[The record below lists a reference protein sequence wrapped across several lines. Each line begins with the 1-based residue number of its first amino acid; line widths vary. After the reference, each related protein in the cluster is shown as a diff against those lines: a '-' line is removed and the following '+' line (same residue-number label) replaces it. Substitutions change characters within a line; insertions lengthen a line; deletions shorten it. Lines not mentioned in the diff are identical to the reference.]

1 MALFYVNCV
10 SRATQGPNAER
21 PLEKV
26 EGSLGHVRWSR
37 GLAPYQTRFTN
48 ERRLLVMTKRNII
61 VVGTSAGGVEA
72 LCQLNKHLPENLDAS
87 VFVVLHIG
95 TETMLPH
102 ILSRCGNLPA
112 VTAES
117 DKRYKR
123 GCIYCAPANC
133 HLVIKDHTT
142 VLTRGPRENGHRPAI
157 DVLFRSAARAHRSK
171 VIGVVLS
178 GGRDDGSAGLFAIKA
193 RGGVAI
199 VQDPAEAATPNM
211 PQSALSLV
219 DVDFCL
225 PVRQIADV
233 LVQLANG
240 KASNI
245 TESSNGGSNVED
257 QATADHPT
265 SEPPGDQ
272 IPVTCP
278 ECNGPLY
285 EVKDGELALFQCFVG
300 HRFSPESLSEQHA
313 EALERALWTA
323 TRKLKERVV
332 LHQNLMERKRNKG
345 ELELFR
351 RLEESVATAKNDLKL
366 LREILDRI

>member
-1 MALFYVNCV
+1 
-10 SRATQGPNAER
+10 
-21 PLEKV
+21 
-26 EGSLGHVRWSR
+26 
-37 GLAPYQTRFTN
+37 
-48 ERRLLVMTKRNII
+48 MTKRNII

-72 LCQLNKHLPENLDAS
+72 LCELNKHLPEDLDAS

-95 TETMLPH
+95 TETMLPR

-112 VTAES
+112 AIAEHK
-117 DKRYKR
+117 KRYKR

-133 HLVIKDHTT
+133 HLSIKDHVT

-157 DVLFRSAARAHRSK
+157 DVLFRSAARTHRSN

-178 GGRDDGSAGLFAIKA
+178 GARDDGSAGLYAIKA

-199 VQDPAEAATPNM
+199 VQDPAEAVTPNM
-211 PQSALSLV
+211 PRNALNMV
-219 DVDFCL
+219 DIDFCL

-233 LVQLANG
+233 LVQLATG
-240 KASNI
+240 EATNI
-245 TESSNGGSNVED
+245 TEVPNGGDRTED
-257 QATADHPT
+257 QATVDRPT

-278 ECNGPLY
+278 ECNGPIY
-285 EVKDGELALFQCFVG
+285 EIKDGELALFQCFVG
-300 HRFSPESLSEQHA
+300 HRFSPESLSEEHS

-323 TRKLKERVV
+323 VRKLKERVV
-332 LHQNLMERKRNKG
+332 LHENLLKHKRNKG
-345 ELELFR
+345 ENELFK
-351 RLEESVATAKNDLKL
+351 RLEESVAMAKADLKL